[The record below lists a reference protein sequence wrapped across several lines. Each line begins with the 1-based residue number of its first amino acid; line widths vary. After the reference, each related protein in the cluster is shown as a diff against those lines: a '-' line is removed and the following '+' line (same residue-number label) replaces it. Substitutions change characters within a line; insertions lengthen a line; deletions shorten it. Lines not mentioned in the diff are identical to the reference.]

1 MILLIQV
8 PLSQIPLKKDI
19 IDFKAKVTG
28 IKDRNAILL
37 TVNGIENTKFSY
49 DVESGMITDK
59 ISLIPGETTINVTAV
74 NVFGE
79 SSNEISVLFN
89 KKRRPQKEY
98 NFFRDQQPGF

>member
-1 MILLIQV
+1 MPVIDIIN
-8 PLSQIPLKKDI
+8 PSSTESNSFEKDI

-79 SSNEISVLFN
+79 SSNEISVLSI
-89 KKRRPQKEY
+89 KTETTKRI
-98 NFFRDQQPGF
+98 